1 MWKSRLKE
9 ISVPVIYF
17 ILYSCAILMAT
28 FTPLTDEF
36 YSYDKQIILDNPY
49 INTVMMMTVT
59 FNREFT
65 DVEKEVFFR

>member
-1 MWKSRLKE
+1 
-9 ISVPVIYF
+9 
-17 ILYSCAILMAT
+17 MAT